1 MDCGTA
7 GIIGRM
13 ASPDSSSSPKTSRS
27 EHLRH
32 IVDHAAHGLPA
43 QGPIGVFIHHNTYWL
58 TRQIDDRVEQ
68 IEVPNHTA
76 VPMVRLDIRFAEDLR
91 EEVVELAEPTDED
104 ETKHYI
110 LRSDLV
116 AFASPTGLH
125 ESSADQAALTSFRLL
140 AFSSRGSPS
149 AWFTRPPASTAGLTA
164 AS

>member
-1 MDCGTA
+1 
-7 GIIGRM
+7 M

-32 IVDHAAHGLPA
+32 IVEHAAHRLPA

-68 IEVPNHTA
+68 IEAPNHTA
-76 VPMVRLDIRFAEDLR
+76 VPMVRLDIGFAEDLH
-91 EEVVELAEPTDED
+91 EELVELAEPTDDDETDED

-110 LRSDLV
+110 LRSDLA
-116 AFASPTGLH
+116 AFGSPTGLY
-125 ESSADQAALTSFRLL
+125 ESSADRAALTRFQLL

-149 AWFTRPPASTAGLTA
+149 A
-164 AS
+164 